1 LCSET
6 RPNAKPETVSKN
18 NNIMIKYI
26 KLLRPNNW
34 IKSLIIFL
42 PAFFAGKLLNIGYN
56 NLSNLGVTFLAFSL
70 SSSMIYVVND
80 VNDVE
85 KDRAHPTKS
94 KRPIASGEVSKK
106 EAYTIVALLAMFIL
120 LTLFSIPNQVVYYVI
135 AYVFM
140 NLFYCFGM
148 KNIAIIDVT
157 SISLGF
163 VFRVL
168 AGGAASNTLT
178 THWII
183 ILIFLLMFSIALAKR
198 RDDLVLSHNSK
209 EVYRKSQSGYSIQF
223 IDIAKT
229 ISFTV
234 TLVAYIIYSVSN
246 DVIDRMGSNYVYI
259 TSLPVFIGIMR
270 YIQLTVV
277 HNKSGSPVDLLLKD
291 KMLIAIILLWAVLF
305 SIIIYA

>member
-1 LCSET
+1 
-6 RPNAKPETVSKN
+6 
-18 NNIMIKYI
+18 
-26 KLLRPNNW
+26 
-34 IKSLIIFL
+34 
-42 PAFFAGKLLNIGYN
+42 
-56 NLSNLGVTFLAFSL
+56 
-70 SSSMIYVVND
+70 MIYVVND